1 MTRLGL
7 RRTLKF
13 MSTAPSNFCMAPRG
27 LRLLALGALLSALS
41 ACVTAPPVAPGPP
54 APDAVA
60 TQAPQPPPNPQIF
73 VYPNNAQSADQLD
86 RDRYEC
92 NNWAVKQSG
101 FDPSQ
106 AQVPPH

>member
-1 MTRLGL
+1 MPVRAGNLSACLGSNGEARQRRLWSTWRAMTRLGL

-73 VYPNNAQSADQLD
+73 VYPNNAQ
-86 RDRYEC
+86 
-92 NNWAVKQSG
+92 
-101 FDPSQ
+101 
-106 AQVPPH
+106 